1 MKYLKSKKTSNTT
14 EIRDIYILINDLIK
28 EKKIKFRFY
37 NDKNNNLEIINYYL
51 SKKDNTIELE
61 FRNKQKENIEE
72 LKKILKEK
80 Q

>member
-1 MKYLKSKKTSNTT
+1 MILKEKRTKNN
-14 EIRDIYILINDLIK
+14 IRIEQMYKIIGDLIK
-28 EKKIKFRFY
+28 KDKIKFRFY
-37 NDKNNNLEIINYYL
+37 NDKNNNLEILHYYL

>member
-28 EKKIKFRFY
+28 ENKIKFRFY
-37 NDKNNNLEIINYYL
+37 NDKNNNLEILHYYL